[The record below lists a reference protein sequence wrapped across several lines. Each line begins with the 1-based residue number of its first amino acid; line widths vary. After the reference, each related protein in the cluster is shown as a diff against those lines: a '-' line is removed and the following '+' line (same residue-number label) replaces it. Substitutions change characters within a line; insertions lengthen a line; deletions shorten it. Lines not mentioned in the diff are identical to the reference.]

1 MSVIA
6 LGSAHSVHSAI
17 EKTSPFERL
26 SIVGGWTIFRSPNS
40 RWADSQFTWP
50 FGRLDLEDEQIVLSV
65 RGPLGKLFAALSPL
79 GKVAIPVVIPIH
91 TVRQVEVLGRRSW
104 FNFRAIRI
112 HCQDPKVD
120 GVQFGAFPSGFNA
133 LVDRLGAL
141 GLPLTEG

>member
-1 MSVIA
+1 
-6 LGSAHSVHSAI
+6 VHSAI